1 MGKLTLWG
9 RLSSCNV
16 QKAVW
21 VLEEL
26 DLRYERID
34 AGGNFGGLDDP
45 AYRTM
50 NPHGKVPTLC
60 DDDTV
65 VWESD
70 AIIRY
75 LAARYG
81 SGRLWPEDPGER
93 AKVDQWLA
101 WANSALYRDW
111 IDLFW
116 MCVRTPIE
124 QQDTAIIESLRRRTA
139 ERYSLFDSRLAS
151 YPFIAGQ
158 QLTLA
163 DIAAGMT
170 LYRWFEMPI
179 ERPEL
184 RHLSAW
190 YERLRERPAYR
201 SAICVPFDD
210 LKAKLAF

>member
-1 MGKLTLWG
+1 MDKLTLWG

-26 DLRYERID
+26 GLPYQRVD
-34 AGGNFGGLDDP
+34 AGGSFGGLDDP
-45 AYRTM
+45 AYLAM
-50 NPHGKVPTLC
+50 NPHGKVPTLQ
-60 DDDTV
+60 DGRTV

-81 SGRLWPEDPGER
+81 QGRLWPTDPVAR
-93 AKVDQWLA
+93 AAVDQWLA

-116 MCVRTPIE
+116 MAVRTPPGEQDAAGIE
-124 QQDTAIIESLRRRTA
+124 ARRQRTA
-139 ERYSLFDSRLAS
+139 ECLAL
-151 YPFIAGQ
+151 IDGQ
-158 QLTLA
+158 LATRANITGEELTLA
-163 DIAAGMT
+163 DIAVGMT

-179 ERPEL
+179 LRPDL
-184 RHLSAW
+184 PRVASW
-190 YERLRERPAYR
+190 YDRLRKRPAYEK
-201 SAICVPFDD
+201 AICVPFDD
-210 LKAKLAF
+210 LVGRLAF